1 MKRLLLLATL
11 AILAI
16 TNIYWL
22 HAGLPFT
29 HDGENHLAR
38 FANYKVAI
46 KELQFPPRFAPN
58 LLNHYGYPVFNYNY
72 PLANILSLPFS
83 VLGISYETTFK
94 LLVMFSLLLGSA
106 GVIRWLSSHTK
117 QKLPILLA
125 LIAFLSGPPLIS
137 TLFFRGSI
145 GEIMAYS
152 LFPWLLWTLENANK
166 KASKK
171 VLFAQILLWAVFFL
185 SHNISM
191 LLGAYLFAIVA
202 LVQLLRSTN
211 KLQFVTSVASVVTPA
226 LGLTIWFWL
235 PALMEIKEVVVSTA
249 ANQTA
254 YAEHFATLKQLLFS
268 PVQFGFS
275 YSGPTDTLG
284 FSIGWIAIVT
294 LLLAA
299 IVLVIKILSRK
310 HLLKNIPALLKQLPC
325 PYLFLSICL
334 FLLQLSLS
342 APLWK
347 VLPGSRLIQFPWR
360 LGLFLTIF
368 SLPVLVWLYEQLPKH
383 FRKFLI
389 AIVLMQFLIVLFV
402 RPTEFIHKSNLE
414 YDLFGGTTSTQNEN
428 VPHTFKYLLIGDWK
442 PEPTVL
448 SGVAEVA
455 TIETWSGSYRKYR
468 LNVYGPA
475 TIVEPT
481 MRYLGWQTKV
491 RSITD
496 SGKNQRNMTYTD
508 SDNIQGRI
516 AYKLDP
522 GLYEVT
528 SSFTQWTPAR
538 VVGNAVSS
546 LSLVGL
552 IGYAII
558 FGHEKR
564 KQ

>member
-1 MKRLLLLATL
+1 MKKLLLLATL
-11 AILAI
+11 IVLAI

-22 HAGLPFT
+22 HVGLPLT

-83 VLGISYETTFK
+83 VLGVSYETTFK
-94 LLVMFSLLLGSA
+94 LFVLFSLLLGSV
-106 GVIRWLSSHTK
+106 GVIRWLSSHSK
-117 QKLPILLA
+117 HKLPILLA

-152 LFPWLLWTLENANK
+152 LFPWLLWTLESANK

-171 VLFAQILLWAVFFL
+171 VLLMQILLWAMFFL

-191 LLGAYLFAIVA
+191 LLGAYLFTIVTV
-202 LVQLLRSTN
+202 VQFLRS
-211 KLQFVTSVASVVTPA
+211 KQKVQFVKSIASVVTPA

-235 PALMEIKEVVVSTA
+235 PALAEIKEVVVSTA

-254 YAEHFATLKQLLFS
+254 YATHFATLKQLLFS
-268 PVQFGFS
+268 PLRFGFS
-275 YSGPTDTLG
+275 YPGPIDTLSFAVG
-284 FSIGWIAIVT
+284 WVAIISLVLAGISIIIRISSQSSPLRT
-294 LLLAA
+294 LPA
-299 IVLVIKILSRK
+299 VLRK
-310 HLLKNIPALLKQLPC
+310 LPC
-325 PYLFLSICL
+325 PYLFLSISL
-334 FLLQLSLS
+334 FLLQLSLT

-347 VLPGSRLIQFPWR
+347 ILPGWRLIQFPWR
-360 LGLFLTIF
+360 LGLFFTIF
-368 SLPVLVWLYEQLPKH
+368 SLPVLVWVYEQLPKH
-383 FRKFLI
+383 FRRFLVVV
-389 AIVLMQFLIVLFV
+389 VLLQFLIVLFV
-402 RPTEFIHKSNLE
+402 RPSEFIHKSNLE
-414 YDLFGGTTSTQNEN
+414 YDLFGGTTSTENEN
-428 VPHTFKYLLIGDWK
+428 VPYTFKYLLIGDWK

-448 SGVAEVA
+448 SGAAEVSA
-455 TIETWSGSYRKYR
+455 IETWSGSYRKYR

-496 SGKNQRNMTYTD
+496 SGKNQHDITYTD

-516 AYKLDP
+516 AYKLVP

-528 SSFTQWTPAR
+528 TSFTQWTPAR
-538 VVGNAVSS
+538 MVGNAISS
-546 LSLVGL
+546 LSLLGI
-552 IGYAII
+552 IGYAIF

-564 KQ
+564 KK